1 MTSRPESPASRR
13 RRGAIGAALLA
24 STSVIA
30 MAGII
35 TPAAASA
42 ASDSPSGC
50 SGNYVVGSAPLTNQS
65 TGVASWNYGYVQLWY
80 SNSCEENWAR
90 VVSLISDTTFV
101 RADLFRHDGA
111 HKCGSSSITED
122 GCTVTGTTTLESPPL
137 YSPSLKDRVTALVET
152 DSGTEYFGQWPQP
165 GF

>member
-1 MTSRPESPASRR
+1 MTSRPASPASRR
-13 RRGAIGAALLA
+13 HRRAIGAALLA
-24 STSVIA
+24 STTVIA

-35 TPAAASA
+35 TPTAASA

-50 SGNYVVGSAPLTNQS
+50 SSNYVVGSAPLTDES

-90 VVSLISDTTFV
+90 VVSLTSGTTFA
-101 RADLFRHDGA
+101 RADLFRQDGA
-111 HKCGSSSITED
+111 HKCGSSSVTED
-122 GCTVTGTTTLESPPL
+122 GCTVTGTTTVESPPL
-137 YSPSLKDRVTALVET
+137 YSPVLKDRVTAIVET
-152 DSGTEYFGQWPQP
+152 DSGTEYLGQWSQP